1 MLFILLSIQI
11 FSEPVSC
18 ASPRVDCCGEAEMSQ
33 AQVSLRWKQTWPTP
47 REAVCLDG
55 WERLELDLEG

>member
-18 ASPRVDCCGEAEMSQ
+18 ASPRIDCWGEAEMSQ
-33 AQVSLRWKQTWPTP
+33 AQASLRWKQTRPTP
-47 REAVCLDG
+47 REDVCLDG